1 MTMSNKESRRL
12 YSGGQ
17 MRPITPPFP
26 ITFTFFFLADAFL
39 SKRFARGCV
48 RCIGTKGSVF
58 VCRLNMQ
65 WSAGVRMSLSVI
77 KHMPCEHVLPITDF
91 MVCVCVW
98 AYVCVVALRIC
109 AWNYTLVGK
118 AKCPL
123 ASVCLSMCVCW
134 GVYGRKLTAGRVYQC
149 PWRLCWCAQCVSG
162 FFSGTQCVWG
172 QARCGVKACVCD
184 WLRECNLMCVLIF
197 IPSWQCGYVDETS
210 QKICSVPER
219 HFLWISLHWK
229 KWNVHVI

>member
-123 ASVCLSMCVCW
+123 ASVCLCMCVKAGAGGSWQLGECISVHEDCVDVHS
-134 GVYGRKLTAGRVYQC
+134 VYPASFLAPSVCEDRPDVVWKHVCVTDWESVI
-149 PWRLCWCAQCVSG
+149 WCVSL
-162 FFSGTQCVWG
+162 FSFQ
-172 QARCGVKACVCD
+172 
-184 WLRECNLMCVLIF
+184 
-197 IPSWQCGYVDETS
+197 VD
-210 QKICSVPER
+210 
-219 HFLWISLHWK
+219 
-229 KWNVHVI
+229 NVDM

>member
-26 ITFTFFFLADAFL
+26 ITFTFIFLADAFQP
-39 SKRFARGCV
+39 KRFARGCV
-48 RCIGTKGSVF
+48 RCIGAKGSVF
-58 VCRLNMQ
+58 VCGLNML
-65 WSAGVRMSLSVI
+65 WSAGMHMSVSII
-77 KHMPCEHVLPITDF
+77 KHMPCEHMCSLSLILWSVS
-91 MVCVCVW
+91 VCKRTC
-98 AYVCVVALRIC
+98 VCVVALRIC

-123 ASVCLSMCVCW
+123 ASVCLSVCVCW
-134 GVYGRKLTAGRVYQC
+134 GGRGRKLTAGRVYQC

-162 FFSGTQCVWG
+162 FFSGTRCVWG

-184 WLRECNLMCVLIF
+184 WLRECNLMCVLISS
-197 IPSWQCGYVDETS
+197 PSCQCGYVDETS
-210 QKICSVPER
+210 
-219 HFLWISLHWK
+219 
-229 KWNVHVI
+229 